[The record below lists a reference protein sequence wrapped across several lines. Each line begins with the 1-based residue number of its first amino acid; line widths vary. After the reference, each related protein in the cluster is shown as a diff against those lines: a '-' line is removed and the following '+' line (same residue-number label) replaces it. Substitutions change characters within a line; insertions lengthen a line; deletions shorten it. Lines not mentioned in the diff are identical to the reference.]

1 MARIPPLSIV
11 ICAAALL
18 SACTSSKDV
27 LEPSAL
33 LGTGGGSAESPAQF
47 PINDQTQQQAA
58 PQTAAV
64 ASNARIQIEPI
75 IGATEAASRPL
86 ASRLSSQASTRGL
99 KLVSDS
105 SATHILKGYFSAI
118 TENGETTVIYVWDV
132 VDPSGTR
139 VHRIQGKSKNVA
151 QGGEGWASVQVP
163 TMEAIADQTLDE
175 LAAWL
180 AARAS

>member
-33 LGTGGGSAESPAQF
+33 LGTGGSAESPAQF

-163 TMEAIADQTLDE
+163 TMEAIADHTLDE
-175 LAAWL
+175 LAMWL
-180 AARAS
+180 AARPS

>member
-1 MARIPPLSIV
+1 V

-180 AARAS
+180 AARPS

>member
-1 MARIPPLSIV
+1 MARKPPLSIV

-18 SACTSSKDV
+18 SGCTSSKDV

-33 LGTGGGSAESPAQF
+33 LGTVGSAENQAQF
-47 PINDQTQQQAA
+47 PINNQTQQQAA

-64 ASNARIQIEPI
+64 ASNARIQVEPI
-75 IGATEAASRPL
+75 IGATEAASKPL

-99 KLVSDS
+99 KLVSDT

-132 VDPSGTR
+132 VDPSGAR
-139 VHRIQGKSKNVA
+139 VHRIQGKSKNAA
-151 QGGEGWASVQVP
+151 QGGEGWTSVQAP

-175 LAAWL
+175 LATWL
-180 AARAS
+180 AARPT

>member
-180 AARAS
+180 AARPS